1 MLRRLAEPGLR
12 NAERDLGAS
21 LDYLRHMADVA
32 PGAFLKFSLVTP
44 LSRHRKALPPA
55 PYHVARITAVRHED
69 CGTCVQMEVNLA
81 RQAGVAPD
89 VLRVAAL
96 GSPEELP
103 EDLREVAVFAL
114 AVVTA
119 SEDME
124 TLRVRLLERYGAA
137 GLVELALG
145 IATCRVFPATKR
157 ALGYA
162 TACHLVQI
170 DV

>member
-12 NAERDLGAS
+12 NAERTLGAP
-21 LDYLRHMADVA
+21 LDYLRHIADVA
-32 PGAFLKFSLVTP
+32 PSAFVKFSLFTP
-44 LSRHRKALPPA
+44 LSRHRKALLPA

-81 RQAGVAPD
+81 RQAGVAPE
-89 VLRVAAL
+89 VLRAAAL
-96 GSPEELP
+96 GSPDELP
-103 EDLREVAVFAL
+103 GDLHEVAAFAL

-119 SEDME
+119 SEE
-124 TLRVRLLERYGAA
+124 TEVLRAPLLDRYGEA
-137 GLVELALG
+137 GIIELALG

>member
-12 NAERDLGAS
+12 NAERTLGAS
-21 LDYLRHMADVA
+21 LDYLRHIADVA
-32 PGAFLKFSLVTP
+32 PSAFLKFSLFTP
-44 LSRHRKALPPA
+44 LSRHRKALSPA
-55 PYHVARITAVRHED
+55 AYHIARITAVRHED

-81 RQAGVAPD
+81 QQAGVASD
-89 VLRVAAL
+89 VLRAAAL
-96 GSPEELP
+96 GSPDDLP
-103 EDLREVAVFAL
+103 DDLREVAAFAL

-119 SEDME
+119 SEDTE
-124 TLRVRLLERYGAA
+124 AVRARLRERYGES

-162 TACHLVQI
+162 TACRLVQI